1 MIYFNSFI
9 FRNSAFDFLV
19 YFFAEVF
26 PFFLI
31 AFSLFYFVFIKKNL
45 MAMLSETFIVFAG
58 WATAEILKF
67 IFAKPRP
74 FLSISEFIPLFT
86 SEGLSFPS
94 SHATVFSALAV
105 VMFFENKKLGIFFI
119 IGAVLIGLARVVAG
133 VHYPLDILAG
143 FLLGALGVVIVY
155 KYTGKLR
162 NK

>member
-26 PFFLI
+26 PFILI

-45 MAMLSETFIVFAG
+45 LAMLYEVLIVFSG
-58 WATAEILKF
+58 WATSEVLKF
-67 IFAKPRP
+67 IFANPRP
-74 FLSISEFIPLFT
+74 FVSIAEFTPLFT

-105 VMFFENKKLGIFFI
+105 VMFFENKKLGIFFAVS
-119 IGAVLIGLARVVAG
+119 AVLIGLSRIVAG
-133 VHYPLDILAG
+133 VHYPVDILAG
-143 FLLGALGVVIVY
+143 LVLGSVGVLVVY